1 MSQELTIRNC
11 QPCTACCEGHL
22 ELGDELAPNNANEG
36 CSHCVQNGCTIYADR
51 PQVPCQTFE
60 CLWLTANSPLPD
72 WMRPDESRVIVTINR
87 YKWNDHPVV
96 VGLKLDD
103 EIPDR
108 TLRYLREW
116 TKLFKLPLQLIDS
129 PIISTRISQP

>member
-1 MSQELTIRNC
+1 
-11 QPCTACCEGHL
+11 
-22 ELGDELAPNNANEG
+22 
-36 CSHCVQNGCTIYADR
+36 
-51 PQVPCQTFE
+51 
-60 CLWLTANSPLPD
+60 
-72 WMRPDESRVIVTINR
+72 MRPDESRVIVTINR

-116 TKLFKLPLQLIDS
+116 TKLFQLPLQLIDS
-129 PIISTRISQP
+129 PISSTWISQP